1 MLKLGAHVSI
11 SGSIYQA
18 VDRAV
23 ELKCN
28 TFQIFTRNPQG
39 WRFKELDPKEVEE
52 FIRKVKENKLVGP
65 VAHAPYLP
73 NLASPRDDIYK
84 LSVETLRAELDRCGK
99 LHVPY
104 LVMHLGSHLGAGIEA
119 GLKRLVEG
127 CNKALSSVRNNVM
140 FVLEIMAGQKNS
152 MGSTFEDVKRIYDGI
167 EQKDRVGICFD
178 TCHAFAAGYDL
189 RDRKTLNET
198 IRKFDEIIGLKLLM
212 VVHLN
217 DSKGELGL
225 GLDRHEHIG
234 MGQIGKDGFRA
245 VLHHPALKKLPMILE
260 TPDDERG
267 DYSTDLNTLR
277 KLAKS

>member
-52 FIRKVKENKLVGP
+52 FIRKVKENKLVEP

-73 NLASPRDDIYK
+73 NLASPRDDTYK
-84 LSVETLRAELDRCGK
+84 LSIETLRTELDRCGK

-119 GLKRLVEG
+119 GLKRLVNG
-127 CNKALSSVRNNVM
+127 CNKALSSVTNNVM
-140 FVLEIMAGQKNS
+140 LVLEIMAGQKNS
-152 MGSTFEDVKRIYDGI
+152 MGSTFEDVRRIYDGI

-189 RDRKTLNET
+189 RDKKTLNET
-198 IRKFDEIIGLKLLM
+198 LRKFDEIIGLKLLM

-245 VLHHPALKKLPMILE
+245 VLNHPALKKLPMILE

-277 KLAKS
+277 RLAKI